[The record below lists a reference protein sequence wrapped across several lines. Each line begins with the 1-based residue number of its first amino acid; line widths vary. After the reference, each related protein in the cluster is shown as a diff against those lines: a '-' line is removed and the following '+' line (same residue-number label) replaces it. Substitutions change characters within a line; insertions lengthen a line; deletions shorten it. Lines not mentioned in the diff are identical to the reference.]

1 MSLQLDLTGKTA
13 LITGAG
19 RGIGRDIA
27 RKLSQMGANIVIND
41 IASSTDADVTTQEL
55 IEAGGNATCLKGD
68 VRNFEEIEKII
79 QKTLDKFGRIDILV
93 NNAGI
98 TKDGLM
104 MRMSDSDWDDVLDIN
119 LKGAFHMIK
128 AVTRPMMKQRS
139 GTIINLASVVG
150 VMGNPGQANYVA
162 SKAGLIGLTK
172 TTAKELSS
180 RGITCNAVA
189 PGFIRSAMTD
199 KLSEEVQKEYFKA
212 IPLGR
217 FGETEDVANVVAFLA
232 SDLAKYVTGQV
243 IHIDGGLVM

>member
-19 RGIGRDIA
+19 RGIGRSIA

-41 IASSTDADVTTQEL
+41 IAASQDADAAAQEL
-55 IEAGGNATCLKGD
+55 IDAGGNAICLKGD

-79 QKTLDKFGRIDILV
+79 QNTLDKFGRIDILV

-128 AVTRPMMKQRS
+128 AVSRPMMKQRS

-217 FGETEDVANVVAFLA
+217 FGEVEDVANVVAFLA

>member
-1 MSLQLDLTGKTA
+1 MSIQLDLTGKTA
-13 LITGAG
+13 IITGAG

-27 RKLSQMGANIVIND
+27 RKLSSMGANIVIND
-41 IASSTDADVTTQEL
+41 IAASTDADDAARE
-55 IEAGGNATCLKGD
+55 INEAGGNAICLKGD
-68 VRNFEEIEKII
+68 VRNYEEVEKII
-79 QKTLDKFGRIDILV
+79 QNTIDKFGRIDILV

-104 MRMSDSDWDDVLDIN
+104 MRMSEQDWDDVLDIN
-119 LKGAFHMIK
+119 LKGAFHTIK
-128 AVTRPMMKQRS
+128 AASRPMMKQRS
-139 GTIINLASVVG
+139 GTIVNVASIVG

-172 TTAKELSS
+172 TTAKELAS

-199 KLSEEVQKEYFKA
+199 KLTDAVKEEYFKS

-217 FGETEDVANVVAFLA
+217 FGETEDVANVIAFLA

>member
-41 IASSTDADVTTQEL
+41 IAASTDADATTQEL
-55 IEAGGNATCLKGD
+55 IDAGGNAVCLKGD

-79 QKTLDKFGRIDILV
+79 QNTLDKFGRIDILV

-128 AVTRPMMKQRS
+128 AVSRPMMKQRS

-199 KLSEEVQKEYFKA
+199 KLSEDVQKEYFKA

>member
-1 MSLQLDLTGKTA
+1 MSLTLDLTGKTA

-19 RGIGRDIA
+19 RGIGREIA
-27 RKLSQMGANIVIND
+27 KKLSEMGANVVIND
-41 IASSTDADVTTQEL
+41 IAASTDADLTAEEINAQ
-55 IEAGGNATCLKGD
+55 GGSAICLKGD
-68 VRNFEEIEKII
+68 VRNYEEIEKII
-79 QKTLDKFGRIDILV
+79 ENTIDKFGRIDILV

-104 MRMSDSDWDDVLDIN
+104 MRMSEADWDDVLDIN
-119 LKGAFHMIK
+119 LKGAFLMTK
-128 AVTRPMMKQRS
+128 AVSRPMMKQRS
-139 GTIINLASVVG
+139 GTIINVASIVG

-199 KLSEEVQKEYFKA
+199 KLSDAVKEEYFKA
-212 IPLGR
+212 IPLAR
-217 FGETEDVANVVAFLA
+217 FGETEDVANVIAFLA
-232 SDLAKYVTGQV
+232 SDLAKYITGQV

>member
-1 MSLQLDLTGKTA
+1 MSIELDLTGKTA

-27 RKLSQMGANIVIND
+27 RKLSSMGANIVIND
-41 IASSTDADVTTQEL
+41 IASSTDADEAAEEL
-55 IEAGGNATCLKGD
+55 IAAGGNAICLKGD
-68 VRNFEEIEKII
+68 VRNYDEIEKII
-79 QKTLDKFGRIDILV
+79 KNTLDKFSTIDILV

-104 MRMSDSDWDDVLDIN
+104 MRMSEDDWDAVLDIN
-119 LKGAFHMIK
+119 LKGAFHTIK

-139 GTIINLASVVG
+139 GTIINVASIVG
-150 VMGNPGQANYVA
+150 VMGNAGQANYVA

-199 KLSEEVQKEYFKA
+199 QLTDAVKQEYFKA
-212 IPLGR
+212 IPLAR

-232 SDLAKYVTGQV
+232 SDLAKYITGQV

>member
-13 LITGAG
+13 LVTGAG
-19 RGIGRDIA
+19 RGIGREIA
-27 RKLSQMGANIVIND
+27 KKLSEMGANVVIND
-41 IASSTDADVTTQEL
+41 IAASTDADLTAEEINAQ
-55 IEAGGNATCLKGD
+55 GGNAICLKGD
-68 VRNFEEIEKII
+68 VRNSEEIEKII
-79 QKTLDKFGRIDILV
+79 ENTIDKFGRIDILV

-104 MRMSDSDWDDVLDIN
+104 MRMSEEDWDAVLDIN
-119 LKGAFHMIK
+119 LKGAFLMTK
-128 AVTRPMMKQRS
+128 AVSRPMMKQRS
-139 GTIINLASVVG
+139 GTIINVASIVG

-189 PGFIRSAMTD
+189 PGFIQSAMTD
-199 KLSEEVQKEYFKA
+199 KLSDAVKEEYFKA

-217 FGETEDVANVVAFLA
+217 FGETADVANVIAFLA

>member
-1 MSLQLDLTGKTA
+1 MSIQLDLTGKTA
-13 LITGAG
+13 IITGAG

-27 RKLSQMGANIVIND
+27 RKLSSMGANVVIND
-41 IASSTDADVTTQEL
+41 IAASTDADDAARE
-55 IEAGGNATCLKGD
+55 INEAGGNAICLKGD
-68 VRNFEEIEKII
+68 VRNYEEVEKII
-79 QKTLDKFGRIDILV
+79 QNTIDKFGRIDILV

-104 MRMSDSDWDDVLDIN
+104 MRMSEQDWDDVLDIN
-119 LKGAFHMIK
+119 LKGAFHTIK
-128 AVTRPMMKQRS
+128 AASRPMMKQRS
-139 GTIINLASVVG
+139 GTIVNVASIVG

-172 TTAKELSS
+172 TTAKELAS

-199 KLSEEVQKEYFKA
+199 KLTDAVKEEYFKS

-217 FGETEDVANVVAFLA
+217 FGETEDVANVIAFLA

>member
-1 MSLQLDLTGKTA
+1 MSIELDLTGKTA

-27 RKLSQMGANIVIND
+27 RKLSSMGANIVIND
-41 IASSTDADVTTQEL
+41 IASSTDADDAVEEL
-55 IEAGGNATCLKGD
+55 IAAGGNAICLKGD
-68 VRNFEEIEKII
+68 VRNYDEIEKII
-79 QKTLDKFGRIDILV
+79 KNTLDKFSTIDILV

-104 MRMSDSDWDDVLDIN
+104 MRMSEDDWDAVLDIN
-119 LKGAFHMIK
+119 LKGAFHTIK

-139 GTIINLASVVG
+139 GTIINVASIVG
-150 VMGNPGQANYVA
+150 VMGNAGQANYVA

-199 KLSEEVQKEYFKA
+199 QLTDAVKQEYFKA
-212 IPLGR
+212 IPLAR

-232 SDLAKYVTGQV
+232 SDLAKYITGQV

>member
-1 MSLQLDLTGKTA
+1 MSLQLDLAGKTA

-19 RGIGRDIA
+19 RGIGREIA
-27 RKLSQMGANIVIND
+27 KKLSQMGANVVIND
-41 IASSTDADVTTQEL
+41 IAASTDADLTAEEINAQ
-55 IEAGGNATCLKGD
+55 GGNAICLKGD

-79 QKTLDKFGRIDILV
+79 ENTIDKFGRIDILV

-104 MRMSDSDWDDVLDIN
+104 MRMSEADWDDVLDIN
-119 LKGAFHMIK
+119 LKGAFLMTK
-128 AVTRPMMKQRS
+128 AVSRPMMKQRS
-139 GTIINLASVVG
+139 GTIINVASIVG

-199 KLSEEVQKEYFKA
+199 KLSDAVKEEYFKA

-217 FGETEDVANVVAFLA
+217 FGETEDVANVIAFLA
-232 SDLAKYVTGQV
+232 SDLAKYITGQV
-243 IHIDGGLVM
+243 VHIDGGLVM

>member
-1 MSLQLDLTGKTA
+1 MSIELDLTGKTA

-27 RKLSQMGANIVIND
+27 RKLSSMGANIVIND
-41 IASSTDADVTTQEL
+41 IASSTDADNAAEEL
-55 IEAGGNATCLKGD
+55 NAAGGNAICLKGD
-68 VRNFEEIEKII
+68 VRNYDEIEKII
-79 QKTLDKFGRIDILV
+79 KNTLDKFSTIDILV

-104 MRMSDSDWDDVLDIN
+104 MRMSEDDWDAVLDIN
-119 LKGAFHMIK
+119 LKGAFHTIK

-139 GTIINLASVVG
+139 GTIINVASIVG
-150 VMGNPGQANYVA
+150 VMGNAGQANYVA

-199 KLSEEVQKEYFKA
+199 QLTDAVKQEYFKA
-212 IPLGR
+212 IPLAR

-232 SDLAKYVTGQV
+232 SDLAKYITGQV

>member
-1 MSLQLDLTGKTA
+1 MSIELDLTGKTA

-27 RKLSQMGANIVIND
+27 RKLSSMGANIVIND
-41 IASSTDADVTTQEL
+41 IASSTDADEAAEEL
-55 IEAGGNATCLKGD
+55 IAAGGNAICLKGD
-68 VRNFEEIEKII
+68 VRNYDEIEKII
-79 QKTLDKFGRIDILV
+79 KNTLDKFSTIDILV
-93 NNAGI
+93 NNAVI

-104 MRMSDSDWDDVLDIN
+104 MRMSEDDWDAVLDIN
-119 LKGAFHMIK
+119 LKGAFHTIK

-139 GTIINLASVVG
+139 GTIINVASIVG
-150 VMGNPGQANYVA
+150 VMGNAGQANYVA

-199 KLSEEVQKEYFKA
+199 QLTDAVKQEYFKA
-212 IPLGR
+212 IPLAR

-232 SDLAKYVTGQV
+232 SDLAKYITGQV